1 MGYPWPGAERAPV
14 PAANCK
20 NNLTAE
26 QVQNIIPP
34 RMDAELS
41 PQGQPNHDVL
51 EWLVVRTKP
60 RQERIAM
67 SHLDQ
72 RGVEP
77 YCPLF
82 LEPPWHPRAPR
93 GPMPLFAGYI
103 FVACCPREE
112 LNAVR
117 YCPGIL
123 APVSFAGNLATVHEA
138 FIQNLRAR
146 ESVRGYIVADDFNES
161 IPKGQRVKVMGGP
174 LRGLEGV
181 FSGYLKGGQ
190 RARVLLEFLRTRRR
204 IEVDVTALS
213 VMAS

>member
-1 MGYPWPGAERAPV
+1 MIWD
-14 PAANCK
+14 NK
-20 NNLTAE
+20 NLTPE
-26 QVQNIIPP
+26 QRLNIIAG
-34 RMDAELS
+34 RMNGELS
-41 PQGQPNHDVL
+41 PQGQPGCVVRD
-51 EWLVVRTKP
+51 WLVVRTKP
-60 RQERIAM
+60 RQERIAI
-67 SHLDQ
+67 SHLGQ

-103 FVACCPREE
+103 FVACNPLEE

-146 ESVRGYIVADDFNES
+146 ESVRGYIVADDFNQN
-161 IPKGQRVKVMGGP
+161 IPKGQRVRVMGGP

-181 FSGYLKGGQ
+181 FNGYLKGGQ

-204 IEVDVTALS
+204 IEVDVTALA
-213 VMAS
+213 VIAS